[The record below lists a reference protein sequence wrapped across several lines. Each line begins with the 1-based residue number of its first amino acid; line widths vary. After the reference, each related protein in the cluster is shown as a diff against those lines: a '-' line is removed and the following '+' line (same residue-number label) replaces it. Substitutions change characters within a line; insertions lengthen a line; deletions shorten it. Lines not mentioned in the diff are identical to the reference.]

1 MKASY
6 DEQTRLPRSRNTGEL
21 NFSLTFALGRLK
33 SKEMFALMWERV
45 QGFTGWLNKTNKQTN
60 KGRLNTAKGI
70 TLPERQPF
78 LCHIK
83 EGGLGNRQF

>member
-6 DEQTRLPRSRNTGEL
+6 NEQTRLPRSRNKGEL

-33 SKEMFALMWERV
+33 SKEMFGLMWERV
-45 QGFTGWLNKTNKQTN
+45 QGFTGWLNKTNKQTH

-70 TLPERQPF
+70 TLSERHPF

-83 EGGLGNRQF
+83 EGGPRE